1 MKKLDTLYPYPIIQF
16 KEKIAVLFRSINMN
30 TMSKHLINNRE
41 LTTVNP
47 VDQELMI
54 PPQKNFL
61 FDLSYL
67 SIIDVEGIKATE
79 FLQGQFTSD
88 INLISDIKI
97 GQAAQCNIKGRIL
110 ALMDIINWNGFK
122 LILPRDL
129 QESTI
134 NSLNKYALLSRVTL
148 KANDKYNIFGFY
160 LQNKGDILPASE
172 FFPTTLYA
180 QTYSADFC
188 MYHLGNGFYIIL
200 SQGDYGTKLKE
211 TFIKNDQFLGSL
223 TWHSLRLA
231 QYQVDIYPES
241 RSIFL
246 PHRLNLH
253 QTPYISF
260 NKGCYKGQE
269 IIARMHYKATLKHQM
284 KIFHIK
290 TGHKIHSGQKIL
302 NKVEGT
308 EIGEIIDFSILN
320 EEHYLV
326 AASILKDAGTDIFLE
341 GSSQPVKLM
350 DFPTELVN
358 PLKQ

>member
-1 MKKLDTLYPYPIIQF
+1 ML
-16 KEKIAVLFRSINMN
+16 
-30 TMSKHLINNRE
+30 KHLINNRE

-47 VDQELMI
+47 LDQELMI
-54 PPQKNFL
+54 LPKKNFL

-67 SIIDVEGIKATE
+67 STIDVEGIKATE

-88 INLISDIKI
+88 ITLISDIKM

-110 ALMDIINWNGFK
+110 ALMDVINWNGFK

-129 QESTI
+129 RESTI
-134 NSLNKYALLSRVTL
+134 NSLNKYALLSRVSL
-148 KANDKYNIFGFY
+148 KPNDKYNIFGIY
-160 LQNKGDILPASE
+160 LQDKEDILPESE
-172 FFPTTLYA
+172 FFPATLYG
-180 QTYSADFC
+180 QTYSTDFC
-188 MYHLGNGFYIIL
+188 MYHLGKGFYIVV
-200 SQGDYGTKLKE
+200 SEEDYGAKLKE
-211 TFIKNDQFLGSL
+211 KFLKNDQFRGSL

-231 QYQVDIYPES
+231 QHQVDIYPES

-284 KIFHIK
+284 KIFQIK

-308 EIGEIIDFSILN
+308 EIGEIIDFSILHQ
-320 EEHYLV
+320 EHYLIAV
-326 AASILKDAGTDIFLE
+326 SILKEAGTDVFLE

-358 PLKQ
+358 PIKQ